1 MENSDSDYKAAI
13 ARNQFNPG
21 AAMTTGD
28 TPVEIM
34 LDILFNMVKTF
45 AEGVMEGYKGANKKG
60 PAKGQQG
67 QQGQAPSVQE
77 LQQMTQT
84 MTQMMQ
90 TIMQMMQTQQ
100 LMQQQTRQAQS
111 VQQTQ
116 QVQQQTQQVQ
126 QPAQQ
131 KAQPK
136 PEQPGVQQ
144 AQQVQQPAQQKAQ
157 QQQAQPKQAQQAQ
170 PQNVK
175 TETSQSKAGASQA
188 QQGQVKPSEML
199 RLFREAAKK
208 TGGMR
213 WFSDEEINK
222 TIDALN
228 KMKEKDGKLS
238 SKGKDFLD
246 RMTELKDGI
255 QKQKDGNYAK
265 LYVRAYD
272 AAYEFAQEN
281 TKNGRKDEASAEAK
295 AMADMVFERLNEN
308 QRIYTLRN
316 VVPQVEKKA
325 KIEAGLSQSD
335 REKIE
340 KQKAAEINKKEKMY
354 EKARSEVK
362 KARENQRSR
371 AVKKDPL
378 SKGRV
383 M

>member
-34 LDILFNMVKTF
+34 LDILFNMVKAF

-116 QVQQQTQQVQ
+116 QDQ

-144 AQQVQQPAQQKAQ
+144 AQPKQVQQG
-157 QQQAQPKQAQQAQ
+157 QPKQAQQTQ
-170 PQNVK
+170 PQSAG

-199 RLFREAAKK
+199 RLFQEAAKK

-228 KMKEKDGKLS
+228 KMREKDGKLS
-238 SKGKDFLD
+238 NKGRDFLD

-325 KIEAGLSQSD
+325 KKEAGLSQSD

-340 KQKAAEINKKEKMY
+340 KQKAADSNKKEKMY

>member
-1 MENSDSDYKAAI
+1 M
-13 ARNQFNPG
+13 
-21 AAMTTGD
+21 
-28 TPVEIM
+28 
-34 LDILFNMVKTF
+34 
-45 AEGVMEGYKGANKKG
+45 
-60 PAKGQQG
+60 
-67 QQGQAPSVQE
+67 
-77 LQQMTQT
+77 
-84 MTQMMQ
+84 
-90 TIMQMMQTQQ
+90 
-100 LMQQQTRQAQS
+100 
-111 VQQTQ
+111 
-116 QVQQQTQQVQ
+116 
-126 QPAQQ
+126 
-131 KAQPK
+131 
-136 PEQPGVQQ
+136 
-144 AQQVQQPAQQKAQ
+144 
-157 QQQAQPKQAQQAQ
+157 
-170 PQNVK
+170 K

-199 RLFREAAKK
+199 RLFQEAAKK

-238 SKGKDFLD
+238 NKGRDFLD

-255 QKQKDGNYAK
+255 QKQKNGNYAK

-272 AAYEFAQEN
+272 AAYEFAQES

-325 KIEAGLSQSD
+325 KKEASLSQSD

-340 KQKAAEINKKEKMY
+340 KQKAADSNKKEKMY

-378 SKGRV
+378 SQGRV

>member
-1 MENSDSDYKAAI
+1 
-13 ARNQFNPG
+13 
-21 AAMTTGD
+21 
-28 TPVEIM
+28 
-34 LDILFNMVKTF
+34 
-45 AEGVMEGYKGANKKG
+45 
-60 PAKGQQG
+60 
-67 QQGQAPSVQE
+67 
-77 LQQMTQT
+77 
-84 MTQMMQ
+84 
-90 TIMQMMQTQQ
+90 
-100 LMQQQTRQAQS
+100 
-111 VQQTQ
+111 
-116 QVQQQTQQVQ
+116 
-126 QPAQQ
+126 
-131 KAQPK
+131 
-136 PEQPGVQQ
+136 
-144 AQQVQQPAQQKAQ
+144 
-157 QQQAQPKQAQQAQ
+157 
-170 PQNVK
+170 
-175 TETSQSKAGASQA
+175 
-188 QQGQVKPSEML
+188 ML

-325 KIEAGLSQSD
+325 KKEAGLSQSD

-340 KQKAAEINKKEKMY
+340 KQKVAEADKKEKMY
-354 EKARSEVK
+354 QKARSEVK
-362 KARENQRSR
+362 KVRENQRSR

>member
-21 AAMTTGD
+21 AAMSTGD

-34 LDILFNMVKTF
+34 LDILFNMVKAF

-67 QQGQAPSVQE
+67 QSPSVQE

-116 QVQQQTQQVQ
+116 QVQQ
-126 QPAQQ
+126 PAQQ

-136 PEQPGVQQ
+136 PEQSGV
-144 AQQVQQPAQQKAQ
+144 
-157 QQQAQPKQAQQAQ
+157 QQAQPKQVQQAQ
-170 PQNVK
+170 PQSAG

-188 QQGQVKPSEML
+188 QQGQVRPSEML
-199 RLFREAAKK
+199 RLFQEAAKK

>member
-34 LDILFNMVKTF
+34 LDILFNMVKAF

-144 AQQVQQPAQQKAQ
+144 GQPKQVQQG
-157 QQQAQPKQAQQAQ
+157 QPKQAQQTQ
-170 PQNVK
+170 PQSAG

-213 WFSDEEINK
+213 WFSDVEINK

-238 SKGKDFLD
+238 NKGRDFLD

-325 KIEAGLSQSD
+325 KKEAGLSQSD

-340 KQKAAEINKKEKMY
+340 KQKAADSNKKEKMY

>member
-34 LDILFNMVKTF
+34 LDILFNMVKAF

-67 QQGQAPSVQE
+67 QSPSVQE

-136 PEQPGVQQ
+136 PEQSGV
-144 AQQVQQPAQQKAQ
+144 
-157 QQQAQPKQAQQAQ
+157 QQAQPKQVQQAQ
-170 PQNVK
+170 PQSAG

-188 QQGQVKPSEML
+188 QQGQVRPSEML
-199 RLFREAAKK
+199 RLFQEAAKK